1 MRYFT
6 LSIFGIFFL
15 LCSCTQTADKTSD
28 ISKTDSLISK
38 ANISIADTT
47 YAIIQNDS
55 AKPISLSSEE
65 IKEIEKIV
73 VDVINKYNVE
83 EETTFN
89 KMKKEYPEKKYDK
102 SDFIIDLNQYKR
114 QYIPSINSKGE
125 KEVLIN
131 CFCSYMDTDW
141 KKDIVIVEDGGNCF
155 FRLTINLSTK
165 KADRL
170 MINGI
175 A

>member
-102 SDFIIDLNQYKR
+102 SDFIIDLNQ
-114 QYIPSINSKGE
+114 
-125 KEVLIN
+125 
-131 CFCSYMDTDW
+131 
-141 KKDIVIVEDGGNCF
+141 
-155 FRLTINLSTK
+155 
-165 KADRL
+165 
-170 MINGI
+170 
-175 A
+175 